1 MAAGAAPAPAKT
13 VETNTVETNNE
24 AQASQSQPSTLK
36 QRIARKLHEIF
47 HGREEYLGWRQ

>member
-36 QRIARKLHEIF
+36 QRIVRKLHEIF